1 MNGSNGAA
9 ATAPVTPEV
18 VSVLLVEDNPGDARL
33 IREALA
39 EPGSHRHHV
48 DWVERLAP
56 ALDRLAGGGVDVV
69 LLDLTL
75 PDSSGLGTLSAVTTA
90 APEVPVVVLTGLDDQ
105 DADTAALQGGAQDY
119 LVKRWM
125 EPEVL
130 SRSIRLAMERHRLRR
145 EFEALQAE
153 RLETRGRFLSHVSH
167 ELRTPL
173 TAIYQFACLI
183 RDGLGGPVTEEQL
196 DYASVIIR
204 NSRALSDMIGDL
216 LEATRAETGK
226 LTISAHPVPLRRVID
241 EAVRTME
248 GSATAKGLTLT
259 ADVPDDLP
267 YVVADPGR
275 IGQVVRN
282 LIDNAV
288 KFTARGGS
296 VELSC
301 RADGEEVEV
310 SVADTGAGISAEGVE
325 RIFDRLH
332 QESGFTDAGRAGLGL
347 GLYLCR
353 EIVHGHGGRI
363 WVESELGAGSMFRFT
378 LPVAQVEVW
387 SASPNG
393 AVLHGAVDAPDDAD
407 DTEAPASEAIT

>member
-1 MNGSNGAA
+1 MSAQAVSSEPGVPTSGGGS
-9 ATAPVTPEV
+9 PDV

-33 IREALA
+33 IREALS

-48 DWVERLAP
+48 DWVERLQP
-56 ALDRLAGGGVDVV
+56 ALDRLASGGVDVV
-69 LLDLTL
+69 LLDLSL

-90 APEVPVVVLTGLDDQ
+90 APDVPVVVLTGLDDEE
-105 DADTAALQGGAQDY
+105 ADTAALQGGAQDY

-130 SRSIRLAMERHRLRR
+130 ARSLRLAIERHRLRL

-173 TAIYQFACLI
+173 TAIYQYACLI

-196 DYASVIIR
+196 DYLGVILR

-226 LTISAHPVPLRRVID
+226 MSISAHPVPLQRIVD

-248 GSATAKGLTLT
+248 GSASAKGLTLT

-267 YVVADPGR
+267 DAVADPGR

-288 KFTARGGS
+288 KFTPRGGS
-296 VELSC
+296 ISVVC
-301 RADGEEVEV
+301 RAAGDEEVEI
-310 SVADTGAGISAEGVE
+310 SVADTGVGIESDGVE

-332 QESGFTDAGRAGLGL
+332 QEDSFSDAGRAGLGL

-363 WVESELGAGSMFRFT
+363 WVESEAGSGSRFTFT
-378 LPVAQVEVW
+378 LPEAEVEVW
-387 SASPNG
+387 SVSSA
-393 AVLHGAVDAPDDAD
+393 A
-407 DTEAPASEAIT
+407 ASEEEES

>member
-1 MNGSNGAA
+1 MNAP
-9 ATAPVTPEV
+9 TASGEV

-33 IREALA
+33 IRESLA

-56 ALDRLAGGGVDVV
+56 ALDRLTNGGVDVV
-69 LLDLTL
+69 LLDLSL
-75 PDSSGLGTLSAVTTA
+75 PDSSGLATLSAVTTA
-90 APEVPVVVLTGLDDQ
+90 APSVPVVVLTGLDDE

-130 SRSIRLAMERHRLRR
+130 SRSIRLAIERHRLRR
-145 EFEALQAE
+145 ELEALQAE
-153 RLETRGRFLSHVSH
+153 RLETRSRFLSHVSH

-183 RDGLGGPVTEEQL
+183 REGLGGPVTEEQL
-196 DYASVIIR
+196 DYVGVILR

-216 LEATRAETGK
+216 LEATRAESGK
-226 LTISAHPVPLRRVID
+226 LSISAHPVPLRRVVD
-241 EAVRTME
+241 EAVLTMD
-248 GSATAKGLTLT
+248 GSAAAKGQTLS
-259 ADVPDDLP
+259 ASVPDDLP
-267 YVVADPGR
+267 DVVADPGR

-288 KFTARGGS
+288 KFTGRDGS
-296 VELSC
+296 IALAC
-301 RADGEEVEV
+301 RADGDEVEV
-310 SVADTGAGISAEGVE
+310 SVSDTGGGIAPDAME

-332 QESGFTDAGRAGLGL
+332 QESSFSDAGRAGLGL

-363 WVESELGAGSMFRFT
+363 WVESEPGVGSRFSFT
-378 LPVAQVEVW
+378 LPVAEVEVW
-387 SASPNG
+387 GVSPSG
-393 AVLHGAVDAPDDAD
+393 EPTLGPAR
-407 DTEAPASEAIT
+407 EAAE

>member
-1 MNGSNGAA
+1 MS
-9 ATAPVTPEV
+9 APMVPEEV

-33 IREALA
+33 IREALS

-56 ALDRLAGGGVDVV
+56 ALDRLAVGGVDIV
-69 LLDLTL
+69 LLDLSL
-75 PDSSGLGTLSAVTTA
+75 PDSSGLATLSAVTTA
-90 APEVPVVVLTGLDDQ
+90 APAVPVVVLTGLDDE

-130 SRSIRLAMERHRLRR
+130 ARSIRLAMERHRLRL

-153 RLETRGRFLSHVSH
+153 RLETRTRFLSHVSH

-183 RDGLGGPVTEEQL
+183 RDGLGGPVTDEQL
-196 DYASVIIR
+196 DYVGVILR

-226 LTISAHPVPLRRVID
+226 LSISAHPVPLQRVVD

-248 GSATAKGLTLT
+248 GSAAAKGLSLAAT
-259 ADVPDDLP
+259 VPPDLP
-267 YVVADPGR
+267 DVVADPGR

-288 KFTARGGS
+288 KFTHRGGS
-296 VELSC
+296 VSVAC
-301 RADGEEVEV
+301 RYDGEMVEV
-310 SVADTGAGISAEGVE
+310 AVSDTGAGIAPEGVE

-332 QESGFTDAGRAGLGL
+332 QESSFSDAGRSGLGL

-353 EIVHGHGGRI
+353 EIVRGHGGRI
-363 WVESELGAGSMFRFT
+363 WVESTLGEGSTFLFT
-378 LPVAQVEVW
+378 LPVAEVEVW
-387 SASPNG
+387 SVSSLG
-393 AVLHGAVDAPDDAD
+393 ATP
-407 DTEAPASEAIT
+407 APASSSSASASTSASSAGAASAEAAS

>member
-1 MNGSNGAA
+1 MSDH
-9 ATAPVTPEV
+9 TEDV

-33 IREALA
+33 IREALS
-39 EPGSHRHHV
+39 EPGPHQHHV

-69 LLDLTL
+69 LLDLSL

-90 APEVPVVVLTGLDDQ
+90 APTVPVVVLTGLDD
-105 DADTAALQGGAQDY
+105 DAADTAALQGGAQDY

-130 SRSIRLAMERHRLRR
+130 ARSIRLAIERHRLRR

-173 TAIYQFACLI
+173 TAIYQYACLI
-183 RDGLGGPVTEEQL
+183 RDGLGGPVTGEQL
-196 DYASVIIR
+196 DYLGVILR
-204 NSRALSDMIGDL
+204 NAKSLTDMIGDL
-216 LEATRAETGK
+216 LEATRAENGK
-226 LTISAHPVPLRRVID
+226 LSISTRPTPLERIVD

-248 GSATAKGLTLT
+248 GSAAAKGMTLT
-259 ADVPDDLP
+259 ASVPSDLP
-267 YVVADPGR
+267 AVVADPGR
-275 IGQVVRN
+275 IGQVIRN
-282 LIDNAV
+282 LVDNAV
-288 KFTARGGS
+288 KFTPRGGS
-296 VELSC
+296 ISISGRE
-301 RADGEEVEV
+301 DGGMVEV
-310 SVADTGAGISAEGVE
+310 SVTDTGDGIAPDGVD

-332 QESGFTDAGRAGLGL
+332 QEDGFSDAGRAGLGL

-363 WVESELGAGSMFRFT
+363 WVESELGRGSTFRFT
-378 LPVAQVEVW
+378 LPVAEVEVW
-387 SASPNG
+387 SVASITG
-393 AVLHGAVDAPDDAD
+393 AEP
-407 DTEAPASEAIT
+407 TASEAAS

>member
-1 MNGSNGAA
+1 MSTHSARAA
-9 ATAPVTPEV
+9 HATPEV

-33 IREALA
+33 IREALT

-48 DWVERLAP
+48 DWVERLQP
-56 ALDRLAGGGVDVV
+56 ALDRLAAGGVDVV

-75 PDSSGLGTLSAVTTA
+75 PDSSGLATLSAVTTA
-90 APEVPVVVLTGLDDQ
+90 APAVPVVVLTGLDDEEV
-105 DADTAALQGGAQDY
+105 DTAALQGGAQDY

-196 DYASVIIR
+196 DYVSVIIR
-204 NSRALSDMIGDL
+204 NSRSLSDMIGDL

-226 LTISAHPVPLRRVID
+226 LSISAHPVPLQRIVE

-248 GSATAKGLTLT
+248 GSAEAKGLTLS
-259 ADVPDDLP
+259 AAVPEDLP
-267 YVVADPGR
+267 DVVADPGR
-275 IGQVVRN
+275 LGQVVRN

-288 KFTARGGS
+288 KFTPRGGS
-296 VELSC
+296 VRLEGRSSG
-301 RADGEEVEV
+301 DEVEV
-310 SVADTGAGISAEGVE
+310 SVADTGMGIAPDAVE

-332 QESGFTDAGRAGLGL
+332 QEDGFSDAGRAGLGL

-353 EIVHGHGGRI
+353 EIVHGHDGRI
-363 WVESELGAGSMFRFT
+363 WVESEEGAGSRFAFT
-378 LPVAQVEVW
+378 LPVAEVEVW
-387 SASPNG
+387 SVSSATG
-393 AVLHGAVDAPDDAD
+393 GEL
-407 DTEAPASEAIT
+407 